1 MNFYICNMT
10 EMVIM
15 LSCGLTTGILVAI
28 AVYFSIGKLADSD
41 RLRWRAEQ
49 EKESNKTVL
58 PLKIQAYERLILL
71 CERISVNALILRLQ
85 KSGMSSK
92 QLQMEMVKTI
102 RAEFDHN
109 IAQQLYV
116 SSKTWESIKTA
127 KEETIKAINIAS
139 SKVKDE
145 SESMQLI
152 SILFEIVT
160 RMEKMP
166 TEVAI
171 EIIKNEARSVI

>member
-1 MNFYICNMT
+1 MN
-10 EMVIM
+10 
-15 LSCGLTTGILVAI
+15 
-28 AVYFSIGKLADSD
+28 
-41 RLRWRAEQ
+41 
-49 EKESNKTVL
+49 
-58 PLKIQAYERLILL
+58 
-71 CERISVNALILRLQ
+71 
-85 KSGMSSK
+85 SK

-116 SSKTWESIKTA
+116 STKTWESIKTA
-127 KEETIKAINIAS
+127 KEETIKAVNIAS
-139 SKVKDE
+139 SKVKDDA
-145 SESMQLI
+145 ESMQLI